1 MASFSIKLR
10 VILISFPFRL
20 LFPGEYSWEAFQ
32 FLDVAGFHPGAH
44 QEAPA
49 SHLERQVRLV
59 ACPETTPI
67 PLGQGWRAH

>member
-1 MASFSIKLR
+1 MASFSKKLR
-10 VILISFPFRL
+10 VILISFKFRL

-49 SHLERQVRLV
+49 SHLE
-59 ACPETTPI
+59 
-67 PLGQGWRAH
+67 